1 MAMPMQQVL
10 QPRSLGGATSG
21 FRTPGRLSMATV
33 LKVSLGVLIVGHLGR
48 VPLIASTAK
57 EAPVLLNDLMVVGVV
72 TAGLL
77 MAIRARAM
85 VLDIPAALGLGFAGV
100 GLFAL
105 LSATVRFELTA
116 FELMFS
122 AAYLV
127 RWVVYFGIYLVCLN
141 FILPDDRESVW
152 HALENAVLVFA
163 GFGIFQALLLPGFA
177 QMVYPDAA
185 VGTDWDYQGHR
196 LVSTFLDPN
205 FAGAL
210 IAMVLLVA
218 IARLAYGAPEPLW
231 RPLLLLLALAMT
243 VSRSS
248 VLGFLAGLAVIAA
261 ARGPSR
267 RVLRLLLVS
276 GLLML
281 PALPF
286 LISYAA
292 TLNKFTVDASALA
305 RLSAWVRGIEVFADN
320 PIFGVGFNAYGF
332 VQRAYGYDISGAS
345 AFGLDGGLLFIA
357 VTTGLV
363 GVALYAGMIAAVGM
377 RCRRT
382 WRDPECTPEQ
392 RGLALGVTAATFA
405 LVLHSIFVNSIIYPF
420 LMEPLWVMWVIS
432 RTGPGA
438 EPVVSGASAPRLVA
452 LGGRAA

>member
-1 MAMPMQQVL
+1 
-10 QPRSLGGATSG
+10 
-21 FRTPGRLSMATV
+21 MATV
-33 LKVSLGVLIVGHLGR
+33 LKVALGVLIVGHLGR
-48 VPLIASTAK
+48 LPLIASTAK
-57 EAPVLLNDLMVVGVV
+57 EAPILLNDLMVAGVV

-77 MAIRARAM
+77 LAIRARTL
-85 VLDIPAALGLGFAGV
+85 VLDRPAALGLGFAGIA
-100 GLFAL
+100 LLSL

-127 RWVVYFGIYLVCLN
+127 RWLVYFGIYLVCLN
-141 FILPDDRESVW
+141 FLTAGDREPTW
-152 HALENAVLVFA
+152 RALENAVLVFA
-163 GFGIFQALLLPGFA
+163 GFGIFQGLFLPGFA
-177 QMVYPDAA
+177 QIVYPAA
-185 VGTDWDYQGHR
+185 QVGHDWDYQGHR

-210 IAMVLLVA
+210 IVMALLVA
-218 IARLAYGAPEPLW
+218 IARLAYGAREPLW

-248 VLGFLAGLAVIAA
+248 VLAFLAGLAMIAIV
-261 ARGPSR
+261 RGPSR

-276 GLLML
+276 TLLML

-286 LISYAA
+286 LIRYAS

-305 RLSAWVRGIEVFADN
+305 RLSAWLRGIEIFADN
-320 PIFGVGFNAYGF
+320 PVFGVGFNSYGF
-332 VQRAYGYDISGAS
+332 VQRAYGHDISGAS

-363 GVALYAGMIAAVGM
+363 GVALYAGMIAAVVS

-382 WRDPECTPEQ
+382 WRNPECSAGQ
-392 RGLALGVTAATFA
+392 RGLALGVSAATLA
-405 LVLHSIFVNSIIYPF
+405 LVLHSVFVNSIIYPF
-420 LMEPLWVMWVIS
+420 LMEPLWVLWVIS

-438 EPVVSGASAPRLVA
+438 ESISSGAPASGLVTFAGRSA
-452 LGGRAA
+452 